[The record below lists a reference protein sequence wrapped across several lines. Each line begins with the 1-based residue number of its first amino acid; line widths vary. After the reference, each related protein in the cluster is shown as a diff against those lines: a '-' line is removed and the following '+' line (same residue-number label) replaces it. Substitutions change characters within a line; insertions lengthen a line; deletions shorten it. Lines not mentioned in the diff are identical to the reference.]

1 MFPHSLFFR
10 RGILFVVLGALAGLP
25 QGALAGGI
33 SFDMSHDFSI
43 LPGVVAAPLP
53 VMTWKD
59 FEHVYVSTP
68 GYSDDIQWSPTAQS
82 PGFSSGK
89 PDWQD
94 STGRLWNLGASNPVP
109 ILTNQTSVGSGSFFD
124 SHTLSASAGAGSAT
138 AMASLQVNPYSPG
151 SALTGTLRTTGSAE
165 ADPGQPDA
173 LAYDFASSNLTVRGL
188 TADWASGHIRWTPSI
203 SDPAYFI
210 WPLPRVRRDPINVRI
225 LAADDTVLLEETL
238 LDVTI
243 GLTEPLAGQEGSYS
257 WTGDVLAFT
266 NALEGEF
273 SVQADSSYIAA
284 EDRGTALLVIHGGL
298 VTFSEDTGVFDGLL
312 PSVGTSGTFSV
323 TFANL
328 IEFDYVFSELGPTM
342 EIDLGQGG
350 LPDPATLSLLALGGL
365 GLLARRRRR

>member
-1 MFPHSLFFR
+1 MKTHLMFVAL
-10 RGILFVVLGALAGLP
+10 LGAALALGGLP

-43 LPGVVAAPLP
+43 LPVASAPLP

-68 GYSDDIQWSPTAQS
+68 GYSDDIRWNPTAQS
-82 PGFSSGK
+82 SGFSSDK

-94 STGRLWNLGASNPVP
+94 SRGRLWNLGVSNPVS

-124 SHTLSASAGAGSAT
+124 SHTLSASAGLGSAT

-151 SALTGTLRTTGSAE
+151 NALTGTLRTTGGAVPDPSQSE
-165 ADPGQPDA
+165 AV
-173 LAYDFASSNLTVRGL
+173 AYNFASSNLTLRGP
-188 TADWASGHIRWTPSI
+188 TADWRSGHIRWTPSI
-203 SDPAYFI
+203 TDPVYFI
-210 WPLPRVRRDPINVRI
+210 WPLGGRKRDPINVRI
-225 LAADDTVLLEETL
+225 FDANDTVLLEETL

-243 GLTEPLAGQEGSYS
+243 GLEPLPGQEGTYS
-257 WTGDVLAFT
+257 WTSNVLAFT

-273 SVQADSSYIAA
+273 SVQADSSYIDAQH
-284 EDRGTALLVIHGGL
+284 RGTAHLVIHGGL
-298 VTFSEDTGVFDGLL
+298 VTASEDTGVFDGLL

-323 TFANL
+323 PFANL
-328 IEFDYVFSELGPTM
+328 IEFDYVFSQLGPTM

-350 LPDPATLSLLALGGL
+350 LPEPATLSLLGFGAAGL
-365 GLLARRRRR
+365 VARRFRRK